1 MEVKK
6 KKRKQIRTHMR
17 ITEIV
22 NFIEICQGIIYGGT
36 YNQNM
41 LHVRRY
47 INQVLERTM
56 PYEGK

>member
-1 MEVKK
+1 
-6 KKRKQIRTHMR
+6 MR